1 MQTRALLLAAS
12 TLAAVASAAI
22 AVAQTSQSP
31 QTPQTPQA
39 RPAAPTPPP
48 PPTYRLQGK
57 LELTQ
62 DGRAATDKSLLRE
75 NAAVWYEPVAGGKT
89 LAPRHGEM
97 TTVRKA
103 FTPGVVIVPVGSTV
117 RFPNQDPILHNVFSV
132 SGKNSFDLGLVGSGK
147 GKSATFREAGIVR
160 VFCNVHHNMFAHV
173 VAVGTPFFARPDAT
187 GNFSLEGLPGG
198 NGTLRFWHERGEPG
212 EMRIT
217 LPREG
222 AVRLTVPITQPKV
235 PPHKNKLGK
244 SYSRGAYE

>member
-22 AVAQTSQSP
+22 APAQAP
-31 QTPQTPQA
+31 QEA
-39 RPAAPTPPP
+39 RPPAQSSAPSPP

-62 DGRAATDKSLLRE
+62 DGRATTDKSLLRE
-75 NAAVWYEPVAGGKT
+75 NAAVWYEPAAGGKT

-132 SGKNSFDLGLVGSGK
+132 SGKNSFDLGLVGAGK

-187 GNFSLEGLPGG
+187 GSFSLEGLPGG
-198 NGTLRFWHERGEPG
+198 TGMLRFWHERGEPG

-244 SYSRGAYE
+244 SYARGAYE